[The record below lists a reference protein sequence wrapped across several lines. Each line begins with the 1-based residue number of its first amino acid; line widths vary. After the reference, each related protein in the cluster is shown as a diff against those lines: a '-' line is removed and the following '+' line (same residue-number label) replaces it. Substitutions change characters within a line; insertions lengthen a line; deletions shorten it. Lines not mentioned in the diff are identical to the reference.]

1 MKNLLTYLAK
11 NNDFPLIPTQ
21 SESIIFAQKTL
32 KKLGFSPLPQEL
44 ADFLHHQNGFKAED
58 CRIFGIFPEPNNLM
72 DIVNANI
79 FYQDKFSKDQLLI
92 AENTFDF
99 LLYDTTK
106 QIYKIIDK
114 QDFNVLE
121 EYKTLE
127 KALENII
134 KI

>member
-1 MKNLLTYLAK
+1 
-11 NNDFPLIPTQ
+11 
-21 SESIIFAQKTL
+21 
-32 KKLGFSPLPQEL
+32 
-44 ADFLHHQNGFKAED
+44 
-58 CRIFGIFPEPNNLM
+58 M

-92 AENTFDF
+92 AENAFDF

>member
-1 MKNLLTYLAK
+1 MEKLLTYLAK
-11 NNDFPLIPTQ
+11 NNDFSHNTAKAEML
-21 SESIIFAQKTL
+21 IFAQKTL
-32 KKLGFSPLPQEL
+32 KKLGFAPLPQEL
-44 ADFLHHQNGFKAED
+44 TDFLHLQNGFKAED
-58 CRIFGIFPEPNNLM
+58 CRIFGIYPEPNNLM

-92 AENTFDF
+92 AENAFDF